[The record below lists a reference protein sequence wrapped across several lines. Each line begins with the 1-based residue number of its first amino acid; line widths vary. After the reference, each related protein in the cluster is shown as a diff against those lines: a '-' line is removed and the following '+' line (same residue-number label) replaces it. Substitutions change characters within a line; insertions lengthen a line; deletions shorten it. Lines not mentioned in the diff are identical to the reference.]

1 MILNVRGRKIK
12 VHGDGKAL
20 RLMYEKQYA
29 GFTNAQLDKFEAE
42 DFPDRGILRRAVNQC
57 DEAEQLLRTVLMDQH
72 DRAEDELRAG
82 NPRWLPDYINDDGEE
97 SLYPESV
104 NEELDALI
112 GQLWEVNMGLL
123 EVLDESERD

>member
-1 MILNVRGRKIK
+1 MILTVRGRKIR

-20 RLMYEKQYA
+20 RAMYEKQYKELP
-29 GFTNAQLDKFEAE
+29 NVRLDAMEAE
-42 DFPDRGILRRAVNQC
+42 DFPDRGILRRAANQC

-82 NPRWLPDYINDDGEE
+82 SDNWFPDYINDDGEE
-97 SLYPESV
+97 CLYPESV
-104 NEELDALI
+104 NEELDTLI

-123 EVLDESERD
+123 GVLDES

>member
-1 MILNVRGRKIK
+1 MILTVRGRKIK

-20 RLMYEKQYA
+20 RLMYERQYA
-29 GFTNAQLDKFEAE
+29 DMTNAQLDKFEAE
-42 DFPDRGILRRAVNQC
+42 DFPDRGILRRAANMA
-57 DEAEQLLRTVLMDQH
+57 DDAEQLLRTVLMDQH

-82 NPRWLPDYINDDGEE
+82 NPRWLPDYVNDDGEE

>member
-1 MILNVRGRKIK
+1 MILTVRGRKIK